1 MNKRTY
7 VGLDVHA
14 RSVKGCAIDRE
25 TGEILR
31 QSLAANDAGIAD
43 WVSGLPGPILVVY
56 EAGPTGFGLARLLT
70 SAGSSAWSRR
80 RPSSSDRPGTG

>member
-31 QSLAANDAGIAD
+31 QSLAANDAGIAE
-43 WVSGLPGPILVVY
+43 WVPGYRARSWLSMRQDPRDS
-56 EAGPTGFGLARLLT
+56 GLARL
-70 SAGSSAWSRR
+70 
-80 RPSSSDRPGTG
+80 

>member
-14 RSVKGCAIDRE
+14 RSVKGCAIDHE

-31 QSLAANDAGIAD
+31 QSLAANDAGVAE
-43 WVSGLPGPILVVY
+43 WVSGLPGPVHVVY
-56 EAGPTGFGLARLLT
+56 EVGTTGSGSPGYCWMQGL
-70 SAGSSAWSRR
+70 SVWSRHPR
-80 RPSSSDRPGTG
+80 SFSGRPGTG

>member
-1 MNKRTY
+1 MNKRTH

-31 QSLAANDAGIAD
+31 QSLE
-43 WVSGLPGPILVVY
+43 P
-56 EAGPTGFGLARLLT
+56 
-70 SAGSSAWSRR
+70 SAGRAFLIGQHFGVGQAEVIIHGHMHVIE
-80 RPSSSDRPGTG
+80 SDPVVS

>member
-14 RSVKGCAIDRE
+14 RSAKGCAIDRE
-25 TGEILR
+25 TGETLR

-43 WVSGLPGPILVVY
+43 RV
-56 EAGPTGFGLARLLT
+56 ARLPAR
-70 SAGSSAWSRR
+70 SWWSMKQVPRGSDWPGYWPRQGSSAWSRR
-80 RPSSSDRPGTG
+80 RPGSSDPPGTG

>member
-31 QSLAANDAGIAD
+31 QSLAANDAGT
-43 WVSGLPGPILVVY
+43 VETSRNSGKSRKA
-56 EAGPTGFGLARLLT
+56 EAGAST
-70 SAGSSAWSRR
+70 AG
-80 RPSSSDRPGTG
+80 PKP